1 MADSARW
8 ERFRFRS
15 DDIVISTPSKCGTTW
30 MQNIVGM
37 LVLDRPVL
45 GVPISTVSPWLDML
59 IRTDEEVFGMLDAQ
73 QHRRWIKTHTPLDG
87 LPLHPTVTYIAVI
100 RHPLDVALSDRDH
113 RANTDDSRAHELR
126 LSAAGPPDPSLA
138 RNPEPG
144 AAGDYLRWFI
154 DNDSPPTGSG
164 PNGLDDFC
172 QQVTTCWAERQRP
185 NVHLF
190 HYRDLWDDLSGEMRR
205 VADAL
210 GVSIEESRWPEFVE
224 AATLESM
231 RSRAAETAPEAHL
244 ALWRDTNGFFRS
256 GGTRDW
262 ADLLTDSDI
271 GHFHE
276 RLTRLAGDAAPW
288 VLTGRAGIRP

>member
-8 ERFRFRS
+8 GRFRLRD

-45 GVPISTVSPWLDML
+45 GVPLSTVSPWLDML
-59 IRTDEEVFGMLDAQ
+59 THTDEQVFGLLDAQ

-87 LPLHPTVTYIAVI
+87 LPLHPTVTYIAVV

-113 RANTDDSRAHELR
+113 RANEDQRRAYELR
-126 LSAAGPPDPSLA
+126 VSASGTPDDGLR
-138 RNPEPG
+138 RNPTHQAPG
-144 AAGDYLRWFI
+144 DCLRWFI
-154 DNDSPPTGSG
+154 DNDAPPTGSG

-172 QQVTTCWAERQRP
+172 QQVSTYWSQRNAP

-190 HYRDLWDDLSGEMRR
+190 HYQDLWDDLDGEMRR

-210 GVSIEESRWPEFVE
+210 GVRVDPSRWAEFVD
-224 AATLESM
+224 AANLESM
-231 RSRAAETAPEAHL
+231 RSRASETAPEAHL
-244 ALWRDTNGFFRS
+244 AFWLDPNNFFRV
-256 GGTRDW
+256 GGRRDW
-262 ADLLTDSDI
+262 ASLLTDSDI
-271 GHFHE
+271 AHFRE
-276 RLTRLAGDAAPW
+276 RLALLAGDATPW
-288 VLTGRAGIRP
+288 VLGGRAGPTH